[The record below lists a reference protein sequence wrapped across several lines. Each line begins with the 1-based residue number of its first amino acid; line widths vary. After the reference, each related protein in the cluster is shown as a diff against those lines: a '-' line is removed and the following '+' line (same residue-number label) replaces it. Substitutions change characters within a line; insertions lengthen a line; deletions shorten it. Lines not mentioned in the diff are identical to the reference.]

1 MFLPTPT
8 ASADFE
14 LPPAGGPYVAICTR
28 FIDLGTQYSEHY
40 NKSARKV
47 MIGWELADMAD
58 SQGRPYSIAKRYSWS
73 MHEKSQLRKDLEA
86 WRGKPFVASD
96 FGPGG
101 FNAAKLLGK
110 ACQMM
115 IDHTQNGER
124 TYANVKTIMAL
135 GRGQQAPEP
144 VSTLEYLSLDPA
156 EFNRAIYNNL
166 SDGLKRIIAES
177 PEAKALGLSAPA
189 AAHAAP
195 QMRQPAPRPSNN
207 GGAAS
212 YANAERNL
220 APPQQRAAPVNG
232 PSLSDDLNDEV
243 PF

>member
-8 ASADFE
+8 ASADYE
-14 LPPAGGPYVAICTR
+14 LPPAGGPYVAVCTR

-47 MIGWELADMAD
+47 MVGWELADMAD
-58 SQGRPYSIAKRYSWS
+58 AQGRPYTIAKRYSWS

-86 WRGKPFVASD
+86 WRGKPFVNSD

-135 GRGQQAPEP
+135 SRGQQAPEP

-156 EFNRAIYNNL
+156 EFNRAIYDAL

-189 AAHAAP
+189 AQNAP
-195 QMRQPAPRPSNN
+195 AMRPAPRPSNN

-220 APPQQRAAPVNG
+220 APPPQQRAQPAQTF
-232 PSLSDDLNDEV
+232 SDTLEDEI